1 MGPERAEAHISQ
13 CADGGNDETTN
24 QSWRV
29 VAVPFKLRSDKEKH
43 HWEDLRPSTSSL
55 AWLAWLGLSETE
67 LEPSE
72 PVCLTLLFQQ
82 LMLHPCKSCQFTVWL
97 WQAWCHPQVKI
108 VAWWVGSTKQ
118 IVNIPIHLMEGVMV
132 ELAVALVVLIL
143 PCDLISMGLSGTWP
157 DHHAMAWSYL
167 VTEKLIFIN
176 DNDNDMQTSQR
187 FWSFKFRLLEKGHV
201 TDIPEIFL

>member
-13 CADGGNDETTN
+13 CADGENDETTN

-82 LMLHPCKSCQFTVWL
+82 LTLHPCKSCQFTVRFWR
-97 WQAWCHPQVKI
+97 AWCCLQVKV
-108 VAWWVGSTKQ
+108 VAWWVDSTKR

-132 ELAVALVVLIL
+132 ELALALVVLKSSL
-143 PCDLISMGLSGTWP
+143 CPLDSAVWP
-157 DHHAMAWSYL
+157 DNHGIIW
-167 VTEKLIFIN
+167 
-176 DNDNDMQTSQR
+176 
-187 FWSFKFRLLEKGHV
+187 HV
-201 TDIPEIFL
+201 TRSSCNGRKLPSHRKCNIHHW